1 MILSERGKVTIP
13 QEVNVIYLDLEF
25 LLFSIKKEIGEKDF
39 DKLINAV
46 LKNVKENRIENLMNK
61 EKDLNKILD
70 GLNETLEEI
79 IKIVYN

>member
-1 MILSERGKVTIP
+1 MLLSEEGKVKISGNGQTICA
-13 QEVNVIYLDLEF
+13 ELEH

-61 EKDLNKILD
+61 EKDINKILD
-70 GLNETLEEI
+70 SINETLEEI
-79 IKIVYN
+79 IKTLK

>member
-1 MILSERGKVTIP
+1 MILSEEWKVKISGNGQTICA
-13 QEVNVIYLDLEF
+13 ELEH

-61 EKDLNKILD
+61 EKDINKILD
-70 GLNETLEEI
+70 SINETLEEI
-79 IKIVYN
+79 IKTLK

>member
-1 MILSERGKVTIP
+1 MLLSKEGKVRILGNGQTICA
-13 QEVNVIYLDLEF
+13 ELEH

-61 EKDLNKILD
+61 EKDINKILD
-70 GLNETLEEI
+70 SINETLEEI
-79 IKIVYN
+79 IKTLK

>member
-1 MILSERGKVTIP
+1 MLQSEEGKVKILGNEQTICA
-13 QEVNVIYLDLEF
+13 ELEH

-61 EKDLNKILD
+61 EKDINKILD
-70 GLNETLEEI
+70 SINETLEEI
-79 IKIVYN
+79 IKTLK

>member
-1 MILSERGKVTIP
+1 MLLSEEGKVKISGNGQTRWG
-13 QEVNVIYLDLEF
+13 ELEH

-61 EKDLNKILD
+61 EKDINKILD
-70 GLNETLEEI
+70 SINETLEEI
-79 IKIVYN
+79 IKTLK